1 MSDEVIVEDAV
12 GENPDPVIHESEK
25 SDPVADKV
33 KLQMKVGSAMRS
45 YLKAKERRDR
55 ANEEFTNCCHALHE
69 CMKPNDRFVLRD
81 SYGSYGP
88 CYLVE
93 TNHEGKFK
101 IEPIEL
107 M

>member
-1 MSDEVIVEDAV
+1 MDQNNNS
-12 GENPDPVIHESEK
+12 
-25 SDPVADKV
+25 
-33 KLQMKVGSAMRS
+33 GSNQPQRGRKQQNAGG
-45 YLKAKERRDR
+45 
-55 ANEEFTNCCHALHE
+55 ANEGLSNCCHALHE
-69 CMKPNDRFVLRD
+69 CMKPNDRFVFRD

-101 IEPIEL
+101 IEPIES